1 VTEACPGGSPPP
13 GRWGARWR
21 GAVRWRGDTAR
32 RWALLVVLTVAGTAG
47 LDVLAVP
54 SPALF
59 AGLVVAAALALLG
72 AGPAR
77 VARPATAAAQA
88 VIGVVIGVLARAETL
103 VAVAQHWLAVLVV
116 GTATLALSM
125 AAGLLLGLRPGVT
138 PLTGMLALT
147 AGGASGLVAV
157 SRELGGD
164 ERVVAVVQYL
174 RVVLVTVSMPVVA
187 ALLYGASGGAG
198 SGAAAGPS
206 APWSAGLALTVGCA
220 AVGVPVARLL
230 KVPAGALLGP
240 MVVALVCTLLGLSHA
255 AAPPSALV
263 ELAYAVIGWQAG
275 VRFTR
280 ESLRTVAAL
289 LPAAVGLIAAVVAA
303 CAALGALLARLT
315 GTTPLEGYLA
325 TTPGGIYAVLAT
337 AISSGVDVAFV
348 VAVQVLRVIV
358 MLLVAPVV
366 ARRVARLRR

>member
-1 VTEACPGGSPPP
+1 AAGPARRPTRVTP
-13 GRWGARWR
+13 GRDAEGRRSAGGWWLPRR
-21 GAVRWRGDTAR
+21 GLWAARWRGDTAR
-32 RWALLVVLTVAGTAG
+32 RWALL
-47 LDVLAVP
+47 
-54 SPALF
+54 
-59 AGLVVAAALALLG
+59 VAAALALLG

-116 GTATLALSM
+116 GTATLVLSM

-164 ERVVAVVQYL
+164 DRVVAVVQYL

-198 SGAAAGPS
+198 PGPAGPS
-206 APWSAGLALTVGCA
+206 APWYTGLALTAGCA
-220 AVGVPVARLL
+220 AVGVPLARLA

-240 MVVALVCTLLGLSHA
+240 M
-255 AAPPSALV
+255 
-263 ELAYAVIGWQAG
+263 
-275 VRFTR
+275 
-280 ESLRTVAAL
+280 
-289 LPAAVGLIAAVVAA
+289 
-303 CAALGALLARLT
+303 
-315 GTTPLEGYLA
+315 
-325 TTPGGIYAVLAT
+325 
-337 AISSGVDVAFV
+337 
-348 VAVQVLRVIV
+348 
-358 MLLVAPVV
+358 
-366 ARRVARLRR
+366 